1 MYFLNQ
7 QIKQFLNLVVS
18 YNANPT
24 DGPDGGWIES
34 WELNVPKD
42 KVDSTENLA
51 FKELNEELEGIDN
64 DSSLI
69 SKYANI
75 LGTFLQKVKSW
86 EYPGLSEEDDDFNRL
101 LELYTSRFKQL
112 NTLRD
117 RGHQIEHIISLNI
130 SKLNES
136 VDTVIEWWSITT
148 ELDAA
153 FEQEAENNKIEI
165 DQLSSLEN
173 EYRARIE
180 AIWIKLSPFFWKEN
194 NTNSMEKVVNIFKQ
208 INTSVLKDMTDSDKL
223 DFFKLE
229 AISGIQEINRLA
241 DIALRDETMVWDN
254 KEKLGEERL
263 DSSHEN
269 YNEILENEEIKQALT
284 NSEWVT
290 PTFEELDSDH
300 ILILQKKWVNLAKLF
315 LVHEDGSNISEDL
328 EQGKSYIVNFWR
340 NTELAWKLNLAI
352 IARNSQEVLLDWKNM
367 QFEGSQFK
375 SDWKLYPLRDGSKIE
390 IIKKFTDEGSPEQT
404 ERFKQINWL
413 LESSWVATTQ
423 QRSIREAMIS
433 PNPQE
438 AFQWMTLPGGIAG
451 MLMKMFI
458 EFFTDKNF
466 ELVEWENIWKE
477 VNGDVLSNEDILN
490 DTMWKYY
497 DNGQRIDVSS
507 SFENLPKWVWSLIN
521 TIYQAESNGNPNIIY
536 SWCPIQP
543 PMPITEMSI
552 REVRIFQDRMV
563 AAGSKSSAVGACQ
576 IIRDTMD
583 WAISAGVLNPNDK
596 FDMAAQNKFTIWKM
610 NERGLDDFM
619 SWKIT
624 DASFMKKL
632 SQEWASLPKDMSGA
646 SYYAW
651 DWLNHALVS
660 PQQIMQHLKQI
671 WNW

>member
-24 DGPDGGWIES
+24 DGPDGGGIES
-34 WELNVPKD
+34 GELNVPKD

-75 LGTFLQKVKSW
+75 LGTFLQKVKSG

-136 VDTVIEWWSITT
+136 VDTVIEGGSITT

-180 AIWIKLSPFFWKEN
+180 AIGIKLSPFFGKEN

-241 DIALRDETMVWDN
+241 DIALRDETMVGDN

-284 NSEWVT
+284 NSEGVT

-300 ILILQKKWVNLAKLF
+300 ILILQKKGVNLAKLF

-328 EQGKSYIVNFWR
+328 EQGKSYIVNFGR
-340 NTELAWKLNLAI
+340 NTELAGKLNLAI
-352 IARNSQEVLLDWKNM
+352 IARNSQEVLLDGKNM

-375 SDWKLYPLRDGSKIE
+375 SDGKLYPLRDGSKIE

-404 ERFKQINWL
+404 ERFKQINGL
-413 LESSWVATTQ
+413 LESSGVATTQ

-438 AFQWMTLPGGIAG
+438 AFQGMTLPGGIAG

-466 ELVEWENIWKE
+466 ELVEGENIWKE

-490 DTMWKYY
+490 DTMGKYY

-507 SFENLPKWVWSLIN
+507 SFENLPKGVGSLIN

-536 SWCPIQP
+536 SGCPIQP

-583 WAISAGVLNPNDK
+583 GAISAGVLNPNDK

-619 SWKIT
+619 SGKIT

-646 SYYAW
+646 SYYAG
-651 DWLNHALVS
+651 DGLNHALVS

-671 WNW
+671 GNG